1 MNTIILLGRTT
12 APIELKTTQAG
23 KIVASF
29 SLAVKRPYVKDTT
42 DFFTLCAW
50 DKLAETLSKYVAK
63 GTLICIR
70 GYLQTRSWEDA
81 EGHKHY
87 ATEIVAQ
94 DFSFCEPKASSE
106 GNSLPQSTNGSQ
118 GKNSGSQAYIPEAYK
133 QPKYE
138 DAAMDA
144 DLPFN

>member
-1 MNTIILLGRTT
+1 MNTVILLGRTT

-23 KIVASF
+23 KIFANF

-42 DFFTLCAW
+42 DFFTLLAW
-50 DKLAETLSKYVAK
+50 DKLAETLCKYVAK

-118 GKNSGSQAYIPEAYK
+118 SKNSGSQAYIPEAYK

-138 DAAMDA
+138 DAAMEA

>member
-1 MNTIILLGRTT
+1 MNTLVILGRTT

-23 KIVASF
+23 KIFANF
-29 SLAVKRPYVKDTT
+29 SLAVKRPYVKDTV
-42 DFFTLCAW
+42 DFFTLIAW

-87 ATEIVAQ
+87 ATEIVTQ

-118 GKNSGSQAYIPEAYK
+118 DKNSGSQTYIPEAYK

>member
-1 MNTIILLGRTT
+1 MNTLVILGRTT
-12 APIELKTTQAG
+12 APIELKTTQSG
-23 KIVASF
+23 KIFASF
-29 SLAVKRPYVKDTT
+29 SLAVKRPFVRDTT

-106 GNSLPQSTNGSQ
+106 GNSLPQSTNDSQ
-118 GKNSGSQAYIPEAYK
+118 SKNSAPQYMPDAYK
-133 QPKYE
+133 QPKFE
-138 DAAMDA
+138 DA
-144 DLPFN
+144 DLEDDMPF

>member
-1 MNTIILLGRTT
+1 MNTLVILGRTT

-23 KIVASF
+23 KIFASF
-29 SLAVKRPYVKDTT
+29 SLAVKRPFVKDTT

-81 EGHKHY
+81 EGHKRY

-106 GNSLPQSTNGSQ
+106 GNSLPQSTNDSQ
-118 GKNSGSQAYIPEAYK
+118 SKNTAPQYMPDAYK
-133 QPKYE
+133 QQKFE
-138 DAAMDA
+138 DSAHDD
-144 DLPFN
+144 DLPF

>member
-1 MNTIILLGRTT
+1 MNTLVILGRTT

-23 KIVASF
+23 KMVATF

-42 DFFTLCAW
+42 DFFNVTAW
-50 DKLAETLSKYVAK
+50 DKLAETMSKYVGK

-118 GKNSGSQAYIPEAYK
+118 GKNSAPQYMPDAYK
-133 QPKYE
+133 QPKFE
-138 DAAMDA
+138 DAALDDDM
-144 DLPFN
+144 PF

>member
-1 MNTIILLGRTT
+1 MNTLVILGRTT

-23 KIVASF
+23 KTFASF

-42 DFFTLCAW
+42 DYFTLIAW

-118 GKNSGSQAYIPEAYK
+118 DKNTAPQYMPDAYK
-133 QPKYE
+133 QPKFE
-138 DAAMDA
+138 DADR
-144 DLPFN
+144 DDGLPF

>member
-1 MNTIILLGRTT
+1 MNTVILLGRTT

-23 KIVASF
+23 KMVATF
-29 SLAVKRPYVKDTT
+29 SLAVKRPYVKDTV
-42 DFFTLCAW
+42 DFFTLIAW

-106 GNSLPQSTNGSQ
+106 GNSLPQSANGSQ
-118 GKNSGSQAYIPEAYK
+118 GKNSAPQYMPDAYK
-133 QPKYE
+133 QQKFE
-138 DAAMDA
+138 DAGKDD
-144 DLPFN
+144 DLPF

>member
-1 MNTIILLGRTT
+1 MNTLVILGRTT
-12 APIELKTTQAG
+12 APIELKTTQSG
-23 KIVASF
+23 TTFASF
-29 SLAVKRPYVKDTT
+29 SLAVKRPYVRNTT
-42 DFFTLCAW
+42 DYFTLIAW

-138 DAAMDA
+138 DAAMEA
-144 DLPFN
+144 DLPF

>member
-1 MNTIILLGRTT
+1 MNTVILLGRTT

-23 KIVASF
+23 KTFASF

-42 DFFTLCAW
+42 DYFTLCAW

-81 EGHKHY
+81 EGHKRY
-87 ATEIVAQ
+87 ATEIVTQ

-106 GNSLPQSTNGSQ
+106 GNSLSQSTNGSQ
-118 GKNSGSQAYIPEAYK
+118 GKNSAPQYMPDAYK
-133 QPKYE
+133 QQKYE
-138 DAAMDA
+138 DAGKDD
-144 DLPFN
+144 DLPF

>member
-1 MNTIILLGRTT
+1 MNTLVILGRTT

-23 KIVASF
+23 KIFASF
-29 SLAVKRPYVKDTT
+29 SLAVKRPYVKDTV
-42 DFFTLCAW
+42 DFFTLIAW

-106 GNSLPQSTNGSQ
+106 GDSLPQSTNGSQ
-118 GKNSGSQAYIPEAYK
+118 GKNTAPQYMPDAYK
-133 QPKYE
+133 QPRFE
-138 DAAMDA
+138 DAAAHD
-144 DLPFN
+144 DDIPF

>member
-1 MNTIILLGRTT
+1 MNVVVILGRTT
-12 APIELKTTQAG
+12 SEIELKQTNSG
-23 KIVASF
+23 KMVVSV
-29 SLAVKRPYVKDTT
+29 SLAVKRPYVKDTV
-42 DFFTLCAW
+42 DFYNITAW

-144 DLPFN
+144 DLPF

>member
-1 MNTIILLGRTT
+1 MNTLVILGRTT

-23 KIVASF
+23 KIFASF
-29 SLAVKRPYVKDTT
+29 SLAVKRPFVRDTT

-81 EGHKHY
+81 EGHKRY

-106 GNSLPQSTNGSQ
+106 SNSLPQSTNNSQ
-118 GKNSGSQAYIPEAYK
+118 SKNTAPQTYFPDAYK

-138 DAAMDA
+138 DAAPDD
-144 DLPFN
+144 DLPF